1 MPLYLGNEKVKINF
15 NGNSY
20 KLNLY
25 SSVQIEEIIRM
36 LSSDGYILKD
46 VNGLYLIPKDGE

>member
-1 MPLYLGNEKVKINF
+1 MPLYLGSEKVELHL
-15 NGNSY
+15 GDSSY

-25 SSVQIEEIIRM
+25 SSTKIEDIIRM

-46 VNGLYLIPKDGE
+46 SNGFYLIPKDGE

>member
-1 MPLYLGNEKVKINF
+1 MPLYLGNEKVKINL
-15 NGNSY
+15 NGIIY

-25 SSVQIEEIIRM
+25 SSTKIEDIIRM

-46 VNGLYLIPKDGE
+46 SNGLYIIPKDGE